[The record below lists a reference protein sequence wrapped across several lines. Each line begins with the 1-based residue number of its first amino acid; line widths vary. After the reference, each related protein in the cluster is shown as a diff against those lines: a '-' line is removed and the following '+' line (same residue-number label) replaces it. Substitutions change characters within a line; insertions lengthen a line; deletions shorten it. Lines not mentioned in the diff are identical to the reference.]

1 MQVCGMPAGQSAH
14 EVWGSLPPGGTIR
27 EARAAL
33 AALHLQHLNR
43 LVDLRDLVPTSVCMA
58 GLVASLTFT
67 GYNMILVAGSLPE
80 IDAT

>member
-1 MQVCGMPAGQSAH
+1 MPAGQSAH

-43 LVDLRDLVPTSVCMA
+43 LLDLKDSVLAPSLHGWA
-58 GLVASLTFT
+58 GGFSDIKRL
-67 GYNMILVAGSLPE
+67 
-80 IDAT
+80 